1 MMKVICLLRLTKALV
16 IPQRWK
22 YGRLQKKKEK
32 QVSLTEA
39 WQKTYKYREQTEGCQ
54 SGGRRG
60 KVGEG
65 EREIQ
70 ASSYE

>member
-32 QVSLTEA
+32 QESNWSILLQNWLLTLFSSETKWESLH
-39 WQKTYKYREQTEGCQ
+39 
-54 SGGRRG
+54 
-60 KVGEG
+60 
-65 EREIQ
+65 
-70 ASSYE
+70 SYIAEHI